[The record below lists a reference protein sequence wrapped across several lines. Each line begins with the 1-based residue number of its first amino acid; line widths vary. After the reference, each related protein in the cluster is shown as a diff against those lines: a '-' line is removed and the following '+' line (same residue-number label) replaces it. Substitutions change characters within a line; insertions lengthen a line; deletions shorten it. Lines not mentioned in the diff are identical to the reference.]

1 MAERWQEIASELA
14 DYGLESPEPTFI
26 DWLQSQHVGDGR
38 YLSDW
43 VESYA
48 AVKAIEARD
57 QRIAELEAENA
68 ALAADQCHKGY
79 GDDRGN
85 HRCAYQDRI
94 ADLENQLDIANAKL
108 AKAEGGGSTPFDEI
122 QFDD

>member
-1 MAERWQEIASELA
+1 MAERWQEVARNL
-14 DYGLESPEPTFI
+14 G
-26 DWLQSQHVGDGR
+26 VGEMV
-38 YLSDW
+38 SA
-43 VESYA
+43 EA
-48 AVKAIEARD
+48 AGEAIEVRD
-57 QRIAELEAENA
+57 KRIAELEAENA

-108 AKAEGGGSTPFDEI
+108 AKAEGGGSTPFEEI
-122 QFDD
+122 EW